1 MKKIRTPQE
10 LEALRNSLLQRRDP
24 NRPCVRI
31 CLGTGCRARGSV
43 DVVEAFINEIKKH
56 HLEIQVDCKQT
67 GCHGFCERGP
77 VVVIGPKEIFYQKV
91 RPRDVPEI
99 VSKTL
104 LNGEVVYRLLYI
116 DPATGQ
122 KALYEYEVPFYKK
135 QTRLVLANNGRID
148 PTNVLDYIAIGGYQ
162 ALAKAIT
169 TMSCEEIIDTVE
181 KSGLRG
187 LGGGGF
193 PTGRKWRLCRKAPG
207 DVKFVIGNG
216 DEGDP
221 GAFSDRSLMEAN
233 PHGILEGMII
243 GAYAIGANQGY
254 LYVRA
259 EYPLALKH
267 LQIAIDQ
274 AREYGF
280 LGNNIF
286 NSGFDFDIKINRGG
300 GAFVCGESSAL
311 IASIEGKMGEPRAKY
326 IHTVERGL
334 WNKPTNLNNVKT
346 WANVPLIINNG
357 ADWYAKIGTEK
368 SKGTGIFSL
377 VGKVN
382 NTGLVEIPMGTP
394 LKQIIYDIGGG
405 IPGGK
410 KFKAVQ
416 TGGPSGGCIPE
427 ELLDL
432 PVDFERLTE
441 AGSMMGSGGMI
452 VMDEDTC
459 MVDVARYFLEF
470 LQDESCGKCVPC
482 REGIKR
488 MLEIVTDITAGRG
501 KEEYL
506 ELLQELAKMVK
517 DFSLCALGGTAPN
530 PVLSTLRYF
539 KDEYEAHI
547 RDKKCPAGICKDLIE
562 YFILEDKCT
571 GCGACLKLCPQQAIQ
586 GEPKKPHIIDSAKCI
601 RCGICRDACTFESI
615 MVK

>member
-1 MKKIRTPQE
+1 MTKIRTLQE
-10 LEALRNSLLQRRDP
+10 LEALRKSLLQRRDP
-24 NRPCVRI
+24 NKPCVRV

-43 DVVEAFINEIKKH
+43 DVLEAFTHEIKKRG
-56 HLEIQVDCKQT
+56 LDVQVECKQT

-77 VVVIGPKEIFYQKV
+77 LVVIEPKEIFYQRVKAG
-91 RPRDVPEI
+91 DVPEI

-104 LNGEVVYRLLYI
+104 LNGEVVDRLLYT

-122 KALYEYEVPFYKK
+122 KVLYEYEVPFYKK
-135 QTRLVLANNGRID
+135 QTRLILADNGRID
-148 PTNVLDYIAIGGYQ
+148 PTNILDYIAIGGYQ

-169 TMSCEEIIDTVE
+169 TMSCEEIISTIE

-187 LGGGGF
+187 LGGAGF
-193 PTGRKWRLCRKAPG
+193 PTGRKWRLCREAPG

-221 GAFSDRSLMEAN
+221 GAFSDRSLMEGN
-233 PHGILEGMII
+233 PHSILEGMVI

-267 LQIAIDQ
+267 LQIAIEQ

-286 NSGFDFDIKINRGG
+286 SSGFDFDIKINRGG

-311 IASIEGKMGEPRAKY
+311 VASIEGKIGEPRAKY

-334 WNKPTNLNNVKT
+334 CNKPTVLNNVKT
-346 WANVPLIINNG
+346 WANVPLIIKNG
-357 ADWYAKIGTEK
+357 ADWYAKIGTER
-368 SKGTGIFSL
+368 SKGTAIFSL

-382 NTGLVEIPMGTP
+382 NTGLVEVPMGTP
-394 LKQIIYDIGGG
+394 LKEIIYDIGGG
-405 IPGGK
+405 ILEGK
-410 KFKAVQ
+410 RFKAVQ

-432 PVDFERLTE
+432 PVDFERLTD

-459 MVDVARYFLEF
+459 MVDVARYFLDF
-470 LQDESCGKCVPC
+470 LQCESCGKCVPC

-488 MLEIVTDITAGRG
+488 MLEIITDITTGRG
-501 KEEYL
+501 KEEDI
-506 ELLQELAKMVK
+506 ELLQELADMVK
-517 DFSLCALGGTAPN
+517 DFSLCGLGKTAPN
-530 PVLSTLRYF
+530 TVLSTLRYF
-539 KDEYEAHI
+539 RDEYVAHVK
-547 RDKKCPAGICKDLIE
+547 DKKCPAGICRDLIE

-571 GCGACLKLCPQQAIQ
+571 GCGACLKLCPQQAIDAY
-586 GEPKKPHIIDSAKCI
+586 GLIHTIDPAKCI
-601 RCGICRDACTFESI
+601 RCGICRDACPFEAI
-615 MVK
+615 IVR